1 MALTRALG
9 NGGWVCGQEVS
20 TAAVKK
26 QLADK
31 IYDLNLKMFLRDNF
45 VHGDMHVRTHT
56 KTAAEMRPVTA
67 AHTAWSQRASPDV
80 WAGRQPAVR

>member
-1 MALTRALG
+1 M
-9 NGGWVCGQEVS
+9 
-20 TAAVKK
+20 KK

-56 KTAAEMRPVTA
+56 HERCFGFRPAQVWTRVMTSEQSCGRPATCCTMRPRI
-67 AHTAWSQRASPDV
+67 SSPSS
-80 WAGRQPAVR
+80 

>member
-1 MALTRALG
+1 M
-9 NGGWVCGQEVS
+9 
-20 TAAVKK
+20 KK

-56 KTAAEMRPVTA
+56 KTAAEMRPVTV
-67 AHTAWSQRASPDV
+67 SASV
-80 WAGRQPAVR
+80 T

>member
-1 MALTRALG
+1 MC
-9 NGGWVCGQEVS
+9 VQEVS
-20 TAAVKK
+20 TPQVKK

-56 KTAAEMRPVTA
+56 KTV
-67 AHTAWSQRASPDV
+67 
-80 WAGRQPAVR
+80 AG